1 MIDTK
6 FLTLTLESNGEVLE
20 LGNNEYKLLE
30 VFGLEAS
37 EYEVGITEHYSGI
50 GGYVKNKKILP
61 REIYFTADCMDWNS
75 CEEQRQRL
83 IKFFNPL
90 NSGILKVN
98 YCGIERYIN
107 YEVESFKD
115 NRTNLYEQLNFT
127 VYIICPDPYFYEAER
142 LEELTTWIG
151 GLNFPLNLP
160 FNLKQRGEDKKNIFN
175 DGHVDTPVEV
185 VFKGPAINP
194 KIVNQTTGKF
204 IQVNRELTSEDTLYI
219 TTQYRNKKV
228 EIERNGVR
236 TNAFNYI
243 DLDSTF
249 FNLSVGDNLI
259 EYSTQSLEPRGV
271 SIKYYNRYLGV

>member
-1 MIDTK
+1 MINTK

-37 EYEVGITEHYSGI
+37 DYEVGITEHYSGI

-90 NSGILKVN
+90 NSGTVKVN

-259 EYSTQSLEPRGV
+259 EYSTQSLEPQGV
-271 SIKYYNRYLGV
+271 SIKYSQKYLGV

>member
-1 MIDTK
+1 EK
-6 FLTLTLESNGEVLE
+6 
-20 LGNNEYKLLE
+20 
-30 VFGLEAS
+30 
-37 EYEVGITEHYSGI
+37 
-50 GGYVKNKKILP
+50 
-61 REIYFTADCMDWNS
+61 
-75 CEEQRQRL
+75 
-83 IKFFNPL
+83 
-90 NSGILKVN
+90 
-98 YCGIERYIN
+98 
-107 YEVESFKD
+107 
-115 NRTNLYEQLNFT
+115 
-127 VYIICPDPYFYEAER
+127 

-259 EYSTQSLEPRGV
+259 EYSTQSLEPQGV
-271 SIKYYNRYLGV
+271 SIKYSQKYLGV

>member
-1 MIDTK
+1 MINTK

-30 VFGLEAS
+30 VHGLEAS
-37 EYEVGITEHYSGI
+37 DYEVGITEHYSGI

-259 EYSTQSLEPRGV
+259 EYSTQSLEPQGV
-271 SIKYYNRYLGV
+271 SIKYSQKYLGV

>member
-1 MIDTK
+1 MINTK

-30 VFGLEAS
+30 VHGLEAS
-37 EYEVGITEHYSGI
+37 DYDVNVTEHYSGI

-90 NSGILKVN
+90 NSGTVKVN

-127 VYIICPDPYFYEAER
+127 VYIICPDPYFYEAEK
-142 LEELTTWIG
+142 LEKLTTWIG

-236 TNAFNYI
+236 TNAFN
-243 DLDSTF
+243 
-249 FNLSVGDNLI
+249 
-259 EYSTQSLEPRGV
+259 
-271 SIKYYNRYLGV
+271 

>member
-6 FLTLTLESNGEVLE
+6 FLTLTLESNGEILE

-37 EYEVGITEHYSGI
+37 DYEVGITEHYNGV
-50 GGYVKNKKILP
+50 GGYIKNKKILP

-75 CEEQRQRL
+75 SEEQRQRL

-90 NSGILKVN
+90 NSGTLKVN
-98 YCGIERYIN
+98 YCGIERYID

-115 NRTNLYEQLNFT
+115 NRANLYEQLNFT
-127 VYIICPDPYFYEAER
+127 VYIICPDPYFYELEK
-142 LEELTTWIG
+142 LEELTTWTG

-160 FNLKQRGEDKKNIFN
+160 FSLKQKGENIKNIYN
-175 DGHVDTPVEV
+175 DGHIDTPIEII
-185 VFKGPAINP
+185 FKGPAINP
-194 KIVNQTTGKF
+194 KIVNQTTGEF

-219 TTQYRNKKV
+219 TTAYRNKKV
-228 EIERNGVR
+228 EIERNGIR

-249 FNLSVGDNLI
+249 FSLKTGDNLI
-259 EYSTQSLEPRGV
+259 EYSTQSLEPKGV
-271 SIKYYNRYLGV
+271 SIKYSQKYLGV

>member
-1 MIDTK
+1 MINTK
-6 FLTLTLESNGEVLE
+6 FLKLTLESNGETLE
-20 LGNNEYKLLE
+20 LGNDEYKLLE
-30 VFGLEAS
+30 VYGLES
-37 EYEVGITEHYSGI
+37 SDYEVNINNHYSGI
-50 GGYVKNKKILP
+50 GGYVKKKNINP
-61 REIYFTADCMDWNS
+61 REIYFTADCMDWS
-75 CEEQRQRL
+75 SSEEQRQRL

-90 NSGILKVN
+90 NSGTVKVN

-259 EYSTQSLEPRGV
+259 EYSTQSLEPQGV
-271 SIKYYNRYLGV
+271 SIKYSQKYLGV

>member
-1 MIDTK
+1 MINTK

-30 VFGLEAS
+30 VHGLEAS
-37 EYEVGITEHYSGI
+37 DYDVNVTEHYNGV
-50 GGYVKNKKILP
+50 GGYIKNKKILP
-61 REIYFTADCMDWNS
+61 REIYFTADCIDWS
-75 CEEQRQRL
+75 AAEEQRQRL

-90 NSGILKVN
+90 NSGVLKVN
-98 YCGIERYIN
+98 YCGVERYIR

-115 NRTNLYEQLNFT
+115 NRINLHEQLNFT
-127 VYIICPDPYFYEAER
+127 TYLICPDPYFYEAEK
-142 LEELTTWIG
+142 LEELTTWTG

-175 DGHVDTPVEV
+175 DGHVETPIQII
-185 VFKGPAINP
+185 FKGPALNP
-194 KIVNQTTGKF
+194 RVENKTTGEF

-219 TTQYRNKKV
+219 TTAYRNKKV
-228 EIERNGVR
+228 EIERNGIR

-249 FNLSVGDNLI
+249 FSLKTGDNLI
-259 EYSTQSLEPRGV
+259 EYSTQSLEPKGV
-271 SIKYYNRYLGV
+271 SIKYSQKYLGV

>member
-1 MIDTK
+1 MINTK

-30 VFGLEAS
+30 VHGLEAS
-37 EYEVGITEHYSGI
+37 DYEINITEHYSGI
-50 GGYVKNKKILP
+50 GGYVKKKKIQP

-107 YEVESFKD
+107 YEVESLKD

-127 VYIICPDPYFYEAER
+127 VYIICPDPYFYELEKI
-142 LEELTTWIG
+142 EELTTWTG

-160 FNLKQRGEDKKNIFN
+160 FSLKQKGENIKNIYN
-175 DGHVDTPVEV
+175 DGHVDTAVEII
-185 VFKGPAINP
+185 FRGPAINP
-194 KIVNQTTGKF
+194 KVINQTTGEF

-219 TTQYRNKKV
+219 TTKYRNKKV
-228 EIERNGVR
+228 EIERNGVK

-249 FNLSVGDNLI
+249 FSLKVGDNLM
-259 EYSTQSLEPRGV
+259 EYSTESLEPQGV
-271 SIKYYNRYLGV
+271 SIKYSNKYLGV

>member
-6 FLTLTLESNGEVLE
+6 FLTLTLESNGETLE

-37 EYEVGITEHYSGI
+37 DYEININEYYNGI

-75 CEEQRQRL
+75 SEEQRQRL

-90 NSGILKVN
+90 NSGVLKVN
-98 YCGIERYIN
+98 YCGIERYIK
-107 YEVESFKD
+107 YYVESFKS

-127 VYIICPDPYFYEAER
+127 VYIICPEPYFCEFEK
-142 LEELTTWIG
+142 LEELTAWIG
-151 GLNFPLNLP
+151 GLNFPINLP
-160 FNLKQRGEDKKNIFN
+160 FNLKKRGENIKNIYN
-175 DGHVDTPVEV
+175 DGHVDTPIEV
-185 VFKGPAINP
+185 IFKGPAINP
-194 KIVNQTTGKF
+194 KILNSTTGKF

-219 TTQYRNKKV
+219 TTAYRNKKV
-228 EIERNGVR
+228 EIERNGIR

-243 DLDSTF
+243 DLNSTF
-249 FNLSVGDNLI
+249 FSLKVGDNLI
-259 EYSTQSLEPRGV
+259 EYSTQSLEPQGV
-271 SIKYYNRYLGV
+271 SIKYSQKYLGV

>member
-1 MIDTK
+1 MINTK

-30 VFGLEAS
+30 VHGLEAS
-37 EYEVGITEHYSGI
+37 DYDVNVTEHYSGI

-61 REIYFTADCMDWNS
+61 REIYFTADCMDWS
-75 CEEQRQRL
+75 SSEEQRQRL

-90 NSGILKVN
+90 KSGTLKVN
-98 YCGIERYIN
+98 YCGVERYIN

-115 NRTNLYEQLNFT
+115 NRTNLYELLNFT
-127 VYIICPDPYFYEAER
+127 VYIICPDPYFYEPEK
-142 LEELTTWIG
+142 LEELTTWTG

-160 FNLKQRGEDKKNIFN
+160 FSLKQKGENIKNIFN
-175 DGHVDTPVEV
+175 DGHVDTCIEV
-185 VFKGPAINP
+185 IFKGPAINP
-194 KIVNQTTGKF
+194 KILNSTTGEF

-219 TTQYRNKKV
+219 KTQYKNKKV
-228 EIERNGVR
+228 EIERDGVR

-249 FNLSVGDNLI
+249 FNLSVGDNLH
-259 EYSTQSLEPRGV
+259 S
-271 SIKYYNRYLGV
+271 

>member
-1 MIDTK
+1 MINTK
-6 FLTLTLESNGEVLE
+6 FLTLTLESDDEVLE

-30 VFGLEAS
+30 VHGLEAS
-37 EYEVGITEHYSGI
+37 DYDINITKHYSGI
-50 GGYVKNKKILP
+50 GGYVKKKKIRQ

-90 NSGILKVN
+90 NSGTLKVN
-98 YCGIERYIN
+98 YCGIERYID

-127 VYIICPDPYFYEAER
+127 VYIICPDPYFYEPEK
-142 LEELTTWIG
+142 LEELTTWTG

-160 FNLKQRGEDKKNIFN
+160 FTLKQKGENIKNIYN
-175 DGHVDTPVEV
+175 DGHVDTAVEII
-185 VFKGPAINP
+185 FRGPAINP
-194 KIVNQTTGKF
+194 KVINRATGEF

-219 TTQYRNKKV
+219 TTKYRNKKV
-228 EIERNGVR
+228 EIEKNGVR

-249 FNLSVGDNLI
+249 FSLKVGDNLI
-259 EYSTQSLEPRGV
+259 EYSTESLESQGV
-271 SIKYYNRYLGV
+271 SIKYSNKYLGV

>member
-1 MIDTK
+1 
-6 FLTLTLESNGEVLE
+6 
-20 LGNNEYKLLE
+20 
-30 VFGLEAS
+30 
-37 EYEVGITEHYSGI
+37 
-50 GGYVKNKKILP
+50 
-61 REIYFTADCMDWNS
+61 
-75 CEEQRQRL
+75 EEQRQRL

-90 NSGILKVN
+90 NSGTVKVN

-259 EYSTQSLEPRGV
+259 EYSTQSLEPQGV
-271 SIKYYNRYLGV
+271 SIKYSQKYLGV